1 MTSISILRFGPVTS
15 ISARTFRILELNTQD
30 GILWFRAGVRKN
42 DDDMEK
48 GEIELLETGTISDE
62 RCYALFA
69 NVIIDTN
76 AGAERLLKEH
86 GLIAK
91 DASVRISKVHTGD
104 AQKHTRVTF
113 IEYKVMERDM
123 HDG

>member
-1 MTSISILRFGPVTS
+1 MVQGWRPQERRRHGKE
-15 ISARTFRILELNTQD
+15 RN
-30 GILWFRAGVRKN
+30 RAPR
-42 DDDMEK
+42 
-48 GEIELLETGTISDE
+48 TGTISDE

-76 AGAERLLKEH
+76 AGAERLQKEH

-91 DASVRISKVHTGD
+91 DASMRISKVHTGD

-113 IEYKVMERDM
+113 IEYKVMEGDM